1 MAGLS
6 FSISLFSG
14 GSSVT
19 FFTDYTNLALIAIL
33 LVSGGLLVVPA
44 LRRGGGGL
52 SSAEA
57 TQLINRRNAIV
68 IDLRPSAE
76 YAAGHLPSARS
87 VEYAELAS
95 RLSQVAKNKSAPV
108 LLVCQNGQ
116 QSNKA
121 AKAVREAGYGEVHVL
136 QGGVAEWQKAGMPV
150 VKQGVAK

>member
-1 MAGLS
+1 M
-6 FSISLFSG
+6 
-14 GSSVT
+14 T
-19 FFTDYTNLALIAIL
+19 FFTDYFNLALIAIL
-33 LVSGGLLVVPA
+33 LVSGGLLVFPT

-76 YAAGHLPSARS
+76 YATGHLPAARS
-87 VEYAELAS
+87 VQYTELSAK
-95 RLSQVAKNKSAPV
+95 LGQVAKNKSAPL

-121 AKAVREAGYGEVHVL
+121 AKVALEAGYGEVHVL
-136 QGGVAEWQKAGMPV
+136 QGGVAAWQKAGMPV